1 MFKSYCMK
9 KFFGYVLLLSLCGS
23 TTTFA
28 QSIVGTPLTIGIPE
42 KNNFSSERLAHIDK
56 IIQNYIDS
64 GWINGAI
71 ALVAKNG
78 QIVYYKGIGF
88 DDKEKNQPLKKD
100 AIFRIA
106 SQTKAITSVAVMQ
119 LVEEGKILLDDNI
132 SKYIPDFKKPVVLD
146 KFNPTDSSYTT
157 TPAKREI
164 TIRDL
169 LTHTSGIGYAQIGA
183 PQMNAIYSKAGVYG
197 GIGLPAGMKLST
209 NILRLTKL
217 PLMHSPGERWTY
229 GLNDDVL
236 GYLIEVLSGLS
247 LDEYFKKNIFEPLG
261 MKDTYFYL
269 PESKHARL
277 ATLYTEDS
285 LKHAIKMPE
294 MIQVNGDFYRDYP
307 NTKGGTF
314 YSGGGGLASTAYDYA
329 IFMQMLLNGGD
340 YNGKHILSK
349 ASIRL
354 MTTNQI
360 GNLSRSGLG
369 SDTKFGLGFELVTPG
384 SYGRSYYSMDTF
396 SWGGMFSSSYWIDP
410 KEKIVAQF
418 VLQMLPASH
427 GDINEKFKVQVYQA
441 LQ

>member
-1 MFKSYCMK
+1 MK
-9 KFFGYVLLLSLCGS
+9 KYFGLILFHSIFFGS
-23 TTTFA
+23 TLFA
-28 QSIVGTPLTIGIPE
+28 QTEIGTPLSFGTPE
-42 KNNFSSERLAHIDK
+42 KNNFSPERLAHIDQV
-56 IIQNYIDS
+56 IQNYIDS

-78 QIVYYKGIGF
+78 KIVYYKGVGF
-88 DDKEKNQPLKKD
+88 DDKEKKLPMKKD

-132 SKYIPDFKKPVVLD
+132 SKYIPDFRKPVVLE
-146 KFNPTDSSYTT
+146 KFNPADSSYTT

-209 NILRLTKL
+209 NILRLAKL
-217 PLMHSPGERWTY
+217 PLMHSPGEKWTY

-247 LDEYFKKNIFEPLG
+247 LDEYFKKKIFEPLG

-269 PESKHARL
+269 PESKQSRL
-277 ATLYTEDS
+277 ANLYTEDS
-285 LKHAIKMPE
+285 LKHIVKMPE
-294 MIQVNGDFYRDYP
+294 MIQLNGNFYRDYP

-441 LQ
+441 LN